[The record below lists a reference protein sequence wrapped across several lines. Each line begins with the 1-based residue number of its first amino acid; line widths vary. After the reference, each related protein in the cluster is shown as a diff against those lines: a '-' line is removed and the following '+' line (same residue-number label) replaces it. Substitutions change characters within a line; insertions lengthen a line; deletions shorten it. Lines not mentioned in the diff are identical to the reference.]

1 MLVVIFL
8 LGLLFGICV
17 GALLFRHP
25 YAGALQV
32 INDEDGVYFTAAFE
46 RDVPYIRKQKFVTM
60 RIRELHNG
68 YYEETQ

>member
-1 MLVVIFL
+1 MLIVIFL

-25 YAGALQV
+25 YVGSLQT
-32 INDEDGVYFTAAFE
+32 IDDDEGVYFTAAFV
-46 RDVPYIRKQKFVTM
+46 RDVQYIRRQKFVTM
-60 RIRELHNG
+60 RVRELHND